1 MPPRRTA
8 IVNLQWRW
16 SSGGGPVGE
25 PERAYAADADG
36 ESDGDGAGLSEQDL
50 AVLEFEARPWQHA
63 GAKEQAIRDQFGL
76 SAARYYQVLG
86 RVIESPAALV
96 HDPLLGRRLQ
106 RVRAARL
113 AARAERLRPPR

>member
-1 MPPRRTA
+1 M
-8 IVNLQWRW
+8 
-16 SSGGGPVGE
+16 
-25 PERAYAADADG
+25 
-36 ESDGDGAGLSEQDL
+36 GAVDDDGLSERDL
-50 AVLEFEARPWQHA
+50 AVLEFERRWWKHA

-96 HDPLLGRRLQ
+96 HDPMLVRRLQ

-113 AARAERLRPPR
+113 AARADRLRPPQ